1 VAGEREPPAG
11 QTPGEAAPRDDTRA
25 RILAAAMEAFARDGF
40 DATSV
45 RSIARRCGISDAGV
59 FYYFPTKRHLL
70 EALWNEAP
78 AGSFPVGDPAAPLTA
93 EQLAELVRATIHI
106 SAENFTYLRL
116 VARQALASDETAI
129 ALRNASRARWRTA
142 LARHFQAAGPRAA
155 ELVETFAAAVTGYLL
170 RLEMETGDAYPE
182 AVRDDAF
189 QERVIR
195 AVQRLLPVERAESP
209 AAG

>member
-1 VAGEREPPAG
+1 VAGEREARG
-11 QTPGEAAPRDDTRA
+11 FEAHANDTPRDDTRA

-40 DATSV
+40 DGTSV

-78 AGSFPVGDPAAPLTA
+78 AGSFPVGEPGAPLTA
-93 EQLAELVRATIHI
+93 ERLAELVRATIHI

-116 VARQALASDETAI
+116 VARQALSSDETAI

-142 LARHFQAAGPRAA
+142 LMKHFQAAGPHAA

-170 RLEMETGDAYPE
+170 RLEIETGDAFPE
-182 AVRDDAF
+182 AVRDERF
-189 QERVIR
+189 QGRVIR
-195 AVQRLLPVERAESP
+195 AVQRLLPVAPGEP
-209 AAG
+209 AAAG